1 VESYGNYDDR
11 VCHRTILNAGYLDDT
26 VKEDVLTKR
35 KKKGTEPLQEIKRII
50 TAIKWAVKEGIDI
63 NARSGV
69 YFLCTCIDA
78 ISEQAVWQFYNTI
91 REVEATFSVL
101 KTDLDLRSIYHQND
115 ESTMAHLHLR
125 LLAYWMVNTVRHQL
139 KKKGI
144 HSS

>member
-1 VESYGNYDDR
+1 MGV
-11 VCHRTILNAGYLDDT
+11 
-26 VKEDVLTKR
+26 
-35 KKKGTEPLQEIKRII
+35 
-50 TAIKWAVKEGIDI
+50 DI

-69 YFLCTCIDA
+69 YFLRTCIDA

-125 LLAYWMVNTVRHQL
+125 LLAYWMVNTVKHQL